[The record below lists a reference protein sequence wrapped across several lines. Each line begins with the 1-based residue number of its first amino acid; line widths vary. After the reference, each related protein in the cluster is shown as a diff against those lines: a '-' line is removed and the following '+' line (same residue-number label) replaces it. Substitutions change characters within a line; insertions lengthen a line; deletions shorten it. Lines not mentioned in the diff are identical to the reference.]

1 MSRQAAQRTL
11 AHHYALPIDARCAK
25 FPDFPELREMSAA
38 CDRWLRKR
46 GLIEPDNFCYG
57 AMNRQKPNNQTN
69 TTNETTLL

>member
-11 AHHYALPIDARCAK
+11 AHHYALPIDAGCAK

-57 AMNRQKPNNQTN
+57 AKNQQQTNNEN
-69 TTNETTLL
+69 TTNEKTVF

>member
-11 AHHYALPIDARCAK
+11 AHHQALPIDARCAK

-46 GLIEPDNFCYG
+46 GLIDPDNFCYG
-57 AMNRQKPNNQTN
+57 AKTQQQTKTN
-69 TTNETTLL
+69 TTNEKTVF